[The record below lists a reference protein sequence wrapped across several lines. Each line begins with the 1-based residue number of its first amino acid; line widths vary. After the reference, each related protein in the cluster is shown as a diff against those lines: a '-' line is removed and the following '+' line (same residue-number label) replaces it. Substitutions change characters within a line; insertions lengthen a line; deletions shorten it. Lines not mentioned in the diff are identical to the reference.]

1 MEIKYDTIANAVYV
15 NVSKAKVSRTVKT
28 PNESFLVD
36 LDREGNIVGIE
47 MLRVSSK
54 SELIKNL
61 KEWVSKGAGVP
72 IKIQSGSLASA

>member
-61 KEWVSKGAGVP
+61 KERVSKGAGVP